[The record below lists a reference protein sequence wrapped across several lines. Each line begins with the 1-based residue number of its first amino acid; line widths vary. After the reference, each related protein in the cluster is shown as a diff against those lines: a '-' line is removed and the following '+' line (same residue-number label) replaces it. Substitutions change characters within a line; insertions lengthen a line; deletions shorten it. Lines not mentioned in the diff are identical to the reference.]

1 MTHVPPILWNGAS
14 RQHKNSDR
22 RPIPPPSVCPLST
35 HLAFIFRSACPSG
48 SAIASSWL
56 PRLVQSPQS
65 PTNTHR
71 PLSKASH
78 ASLVIPRGAAPIAIY
93 IFFAGCG
100 LLPSSSSHS
109 LSTQPLPPLSEF
121 PMSPPSAFPYTP
133 RFPFGQLHGQT
144 ARALGLGPRAHVP
157 LRKHRPPRNGNQAA
171 FRSSPT
177 TRSCDSLPI
186 FPLSARYC
194 KSSKRIVQPHAK
206 ACSAS
211 PPDM

>member
-1 MTHVPPILWNGAS
+1 MSKWLGHCIKLAPTAC
-14 RQHKNSDR
+14 
-22 RPIPPPSVCPLST
+22 PIPPIPHKHPSTSLKS
-35 HLAFIFRSACPSG
+35 F
-48 SAIASSWL
+48 
-56 PRLVQSPQS
+56 PRLTCDTQGC
-65 PTNTHR
+65 R
-71 PLSKASH
+71 PDCHL
-78 ASLVIPRGAAPIAIY
+78 Y

-177 TRSCDSLPI
+177 TRSCDSLPM
-186 FPLSARYC
+186 FLLSARYC